1 MRKRVAIYFT
11 GGTISMKYDPQIG
24 AAVPILS
31 GKDIVAS
38 VPGLSSIADFEI
50 LDFGRYPGPHMTP
63 QRMMELSNLVRY
75 ELARTDVDGVAITH
89 GTDTLEETAF
99 LLDLTVDNQKPI
111 AITGAMRNSSEV
123 GWDGPANLI
132 SAVRVAASA
141 EARGLGTMVVMNETI
156 LAAADA
162 AKTATESFDAFES
175 ANFGPLGVVDKGR
188 ILIHRMP
195 LNRSFINTSQ
205 IMDRVFLI
213 KTASG
218 SDSTLIEACLAAGA
232 RGLVIEAMGRGN
244 VPPGCVTGI
253 SKAISAG
260 LPVVIVS
267 RCQRGRV
274 YESYGY
280 PGGGKQLK
288 TLGTISGGFL
298 NGQKA
303 RIKLALALSLTTD
316 ASEILKLFE
325 AGEY

>member
-11 GGTISMKYDPQIG
+11 GGTISMKYDPQVG
-24 AAVPILS
+24 GAVPILS

-38 VPGLSSIADFEI
+38 VPGLSGIADYEI
-50 LDFGRYPGPHMTP
+50 IDFGRYPGPHITP
-63 QRMMELSNLVRY
+63 QRMMELSNLVRQ
-75 ELARTDVDGVAITH
+75 ELARADIDGVAITH
-89 GTDTLEETAF
+89 GTDTLEETAY

-123 GWDGPANLI
+123 GWDGPANMMA
-132 SAVRVAASA
+132 AVRVAASA
-141 EARGLGTMVVMNETI
+141 ETRGLGTMIVMNDTI

-162 AKTATESFDAFES
+162 SKTSTESFDAFES
-175 ANFGPLGVVDKGR
+175 ADFGPIGVIDKGR
-188 ILIHRMP
+188 ILIRRMP
-195 LNRSFINTSQ
+195 LNRHFINTSQ
-205 IMDRVFLI
+205 VMDRVFLI

-218 SDSTLIEACLAAGA
+218 SDSTLIEACLGAGA

-267 RCQRGRV
+267 RCLRGRV

-303 RIKLALALSLTTD
+303 KIKLALALSLTTEP
-316 ASEILKLFE
+316 AEIRRLFE

>member
-11 GGTISMKYDPQIG
+11 GGTISMKFDPHIG

-31 GKDIVAS
+31 GEEIVAS
-38 VPGLSSIADFEI
+38 VPELSSIADYEI
-50 LDFGRYPGPHMTP
+50 VDFGRFPGPHMTP
-63 QRMMELSNLVRY
+63 QRMMEVSNLVRQ
-75 ELARTDVDGVAITH
+75 ELARTDIDGIAITH
-89 GTDTLEETAF
+89 GTDTLEETAY
-99 LLDLTVDNQKPI
+99 LLDLTVDNQKPV
-111 AITGAMRNSSEV
+111 AVTGAMRNSSEV
-123 GWDGPANLI
+123 GWDGPANLMA
-132 SAVRVAASA
+132 AVRVAASA

-162 AKTATESFDAFES
+162 SKTATESFDAFES
-175 ANFGPLGVVDKGR
+175 PDFGPIGVIDKGR
-188 ILIHRMP
+188 VLIRRMP

-213 KTASG
+213 KIASG

-253 SKAISAG
+253 TNAVSAG
-260 LPVVIVS
+260 VPVIIVS

-274 YESYGY
+274 YDSYGY

-288 TLGTISGGFL
+288 TLGAISGGFL

-303 RIKLALALSLTTD
+303 RIKLALALSLSTEP
-316 ASEILKLFE
+316 AEIRKLFE
-325 AGEY
+325 SGEY

>member
-1 MRKRVAIYFT
+1 M
-11 GGTISMKYDPQIG
+11 
-24 AAVPILS
+24 AAVS
-31 GKDIVAS
+31 
-38 VPGLSSIADFEI
+38 
-50 LDFGRYPGPHMTP
+50 
-63 QRMMELSNLVRY
+63 
-75 ELARTDVDGVAITH
+75 
-89 GTDTLEETAF
+89 
-99 LLDLTVDNQKPI
+99 
-111 AITGAMRNSSEV
+111 
-123 GWDGPANLI
+123 
-132 SAVRVAASA
+132 VAASA
-141 EARGLGTMVVMNETI
+141 EARGLGTMVVINDTI

-162 AKTATESFDAFES
+162 EKTATEAFDAFES
-175 ANFGPLGVVDKGR
+175 PNFGPVGVIDKGR
-188 ILIHRMP
+188 ILIRRMP
-195 LNRSFINTSQ
+195 LKRGFINTSQ

-213 KTASG
+213 KIASG

-253 SKAISAG
+253 SNAIAAG

-288 TLGTISGGFL
+288 TLGTISAGFL

-303 RIKLALALSLTTD
+303 RIKLALALSLTTVP
-316 ASEILKLFE
+316 AEIRKLFE

>member
-11 GGTISMKYDPQIG
+11 GGTISMKYDPHIG

-31 GKDIVAS
+31 GEEIVAS
-38 VPGLSSIADFEI
+38 VPELSSIADYEI
-50 LDFGRYPGPHMTP
+50 IDFGRYPGPHMTP
-63 QRMMELSNLVRY
+63 QRMMELSDLVRQ
-75 ELARTDVDGVAITH
+75 ELARTDIDGVAITH
-89 GTDTLEETAF
+89 GTDTLEETAY
-99 LLDLTVDNQKPI
+99 LLDLTVDNQKPV
-111 AITGAMRNSSEV
+111 AVTGAMRNSSET
-123 GWDGPANLI
+123 GWDGPANLMA
-132 SAVRVAASA
+132 AVRVAASS

-156 LAAADA
+156 LAAADVS
-162 AKTATESFDAFES
+162 KTATESFDAFES
-175 ANFGPLGVVDKGR
+175 PDFGPIGVIDKGR
-188 ILIHRMP
+188 VIIRRMP
-195 LNRSFINTSQ
+195 LNRSFVNTSQ

-213 KTASG
+213 KVASG
-218 SDSTLIEACLAAGA
+218 SDSTLIEACLGAGA

-253 SKAISAG
+253 TTAVSTG
-260 LPVVIVS
+260 VPVIMVS

-274 YESYGY
+274 YDSYGY

-288 TLGTISGGFL
+288 TLGVISGGFL

-316 ASEILKLFE
+316 TAEIRKLFE

>member
-1 MRKRVAIYFT
+1 MRKRIAIYFT

-38 VPGLSSIADFEI
+38 VPGLSAIADYEI
-50 LDFGRYPGPHMTP
+50 IDFGRYPGPHVTP
-63 QRMMELSNLVRY
+63 ERMMELSNLVRQ
-75 ELARTDVDGVAITH
+75 ELSRTDIDGVAITH
-89 GTDTLEETAF
+89 GTDTLEETAY
-99 LLDLTVDNQKPI
+99 LLDLTVDNQKPV
-111 AITGAMRNSSEV
+111 AVTGAMRNSSEV
-123 GWDGPANLI
+123 GWDGPANLMA
-132 SAVRVAASA
+132 AVSVAASA
-141 EARGLGTMVVMNETI
+141 ETRGLGTMIVMNDTI

-162 AKTATESFDAFES
+162 SKTATESFDAFES
-175 ANFGPLGVVDKGR
+175 RDFGPIGVIDKGR
-188 ILIHRMP
+188 ILIRRMP
-195 LNRSFINTSQ
+195 LNRGFINTSQ

-213 KTASG
+213 KIASG

-244 VPPGCVTGI
+244 VPPGCMTGI
-253 SKAISAG
+253 SQAISAG
-260 LPVVIVS
+260 IPVIVVS
-267 RCQRGRV
+267 RCLRGRV

-303 RIKLALALSLTTD
+303 RIKLALALSLTTEP
-316 ASEILKLFE
+316 AEIRKLFE
-325 AGEY
+325 SGEY

>member
-1 MRKRVAIYFT
+1 MRKRVSIYFT
-11 GGTISMKYDPQIG
+11 GGTISMKYDPHIG

-31 GKDIVAS
+31 GEEIVAS
-38 VPGLSSIADFEI
+38 VPELSSIADYEI
-50 LDFGRYPGPHMTP
+50 NDFGRYPGPHMTP
-63 QRMMELSNLVRY
+63 QRMMELSNLVRQ
-75 ELARTDVDGVAITH
+75 ELARTDIDGVAITH
-89 GTDTLEETAF
+89 GTDTLEETAY
-99 LLDLTVDNQKPI
+99 LLDLTVDNQKPV
-111 AITGAMRNSSEV
+111 AVTGAMRNSSET
-123 GWDGPANLI
+123 GWDGPANLMA
-132 SAVRVAASA
+132 AVRVAASA

-156 LAAADA
+156 LAAGDVS
-162 AKTATESFDAFES
+162 KTATESFDAFES
-175 ANFGPLGVVDKGR
+175 PDFGPIGVIDKGR
-188 ILIHRMP
+188 VIIRRMP
-195 LNRSFINTSQ
+195 LNRSFVNTSQ

-213 KTASG
+213 KVASG

-253 SKAISAG
+253 TTAISTG
-260 LPVVIVS
+260 VPVIMVS

-274 YESYGY
+274 YDSYGY

-288 TLGTISGGFL
+288 ILGVISGGFL

-316 ASEILKLFE
+316 AAEIRKLFE

>member
-11 GGTISMKYDPQIG
+11 GGTISMKYDPHIG

-31 GKDIVAS
+31 GEEIVAS
-38 VPGLSSIADFEI
+38 VPELSSIADYEI
-50 LDFGRYPGPHMTP
+50 IDFGRYPGPHMTP
-63 QRMMELSNLVRY
+63 QRMMELSDLVRQ
-75 ELARTDVDGVAITH
+75 ELARTDIDGVAITH
-89 GTDTLEETAF
+89 GTDTLEETAY
-99 LLDLTVDNQKPI
+99 LLDLTVDNQKPV
-111 AITGAMRNSSEV
+111 AVTGAMRNSSET
-123 GWDGPANLI
+123 GWDGPANLMA
-132 SAVRVAASA
+132 AVRVAASS

-156 LAAADA
+156 LAAADVS
-162 AKTATESFDAFES
+162 KTATESFDAFES
-175 ANFGPLGVVDKGR
+175 PDFGPIGVIDKGR
-188 ILIHRMP
+188 VIIRRMP
-195 LNRSFINTSQ
+195 LNRSFVNTSQ

-213 KTASG
+213 KVASG
-218 SDSTLIEACLAAGA
+218 SDSTLIEACLGAGA

-253 SKAISAG
+253 TTAISTG
-260 LPVVIVS
+260 VPVIMVS

-274 YESYGY
+274 YDSYGY

-288 TLGTISGGFL
+288 ILGVISGGFL

-316 ASEILKLFE
+316 AAEIRKLFE

>member
-1 MRKRVAIYFT
+1 MRKRVAIFFT

-24 AAVPILS
+24 GAVPILS

-38 VPGLSSIADFEI
+38 VPGLSAVADYDI
-50 LDFGRYPGPHMTP
+50 IDFGRYPGPHMTP
-63 QRMMELSNLVRY
+63 QRMMELSNRVRQ
-75 ELARTDVDGVAITH
+75 ELTRTDIDGVAITH
-89 GTDTLEETAF
+89 GTDTLEETAY

-123 GWDGPANLI
+123 GWDGPANLLA
-132 SAVRVAASA
+132 AVRVAASA
-141 EARGLGTMVVMNETI
+141 ETRGLGTMVVMNDTL

-162 AKTATESFDAFES
+162 SKTATESFDAFES
-175 ANFGPLGVVDKGR
+175 PDFGPIGVVDKGR
-188 ILIHRMP
+188 ILIRRMP
-195 LNRSFINTSQ
+195 LNRGFINTSQ
-205 IMDRVFLI
+205 IMDRVYLI
-213 KTASG
+213 KITAG

-253 SKAISAG
+253 TNAISSG
-260 LPVVIVS
+260 VPVVVVS

-274 YESYGY
+274 FESYGY

-288 TLGTISGGFL
+288 TLGAISGGFL

-303 RIKLALALSLTTD
+303 KIKLALALSLTGDT
-316 ASEILKLFE
+316 AEIRKLFE